1 MNKIKDSERTCLRV
15 SWENGD
21 VQYYNSGHY
30 MLVSD
35 PSRATRY
42 APLDDDHPTRKE
54 GRDSDAEY
62 VQSQVVGKIDF
73 IIF

>member
-42 APLDDDHPTRKE
+42 APLDDATYSE
-54 GRDSDAEY
+54 VS
-62 VQSQVVGKIDF
+62 
-73 IIF
+73 